1 MRGSLES
8 QFSFVIEG
16 RKALSTTTFRFKS
29 VEEIA
34 NKFAF
39 SCNYFESP
47 GNTDLTFYVE
57 MSMK

>member
-16 RKALSTTTFRFKS
+16 RKALSMTTFRFKS

-39 SCNYFESP
+39 TGVVVTILNHQAI
-47 GNTDLTFYVE
+47 LA
-57 MSMK
+57 